1 MVKRSR
7 GSKVKRLAVTV
18 LMGGPDAERE
28 ISIASGTAVATALN
42 QTDKFDVDV
51 QCIELPTAEEIANIK
66 ADVVFPVLHGPF
78 GEGGPLQSMLELEGI
93 PFVGSSSKVS
103 HDAMDKV
110 ITKQIATQIEIRTP
124 TWCVLTKDEPCAIAP
139 PLVLKPIDDGSSV
152 DIVIC
157 YNDDQVASARNKLHQ
172 TRSSLLAEKYVSGR
186 EITVAIVDGTPLPI
200 IEIIPPT
207 DLKTYDF
214 AAKYERDDTEFIVN
228 PCLPKNNCE
237 KIALQLY
244 EAMGV
249 RDIARVDFLIDAE
262 GEWLLEINTM
272 PGFTNHSLLPM
283 AAKHAG
289 IEMTEL
295 CAGLVEAVSIRS
307 TSAGV

>member
-1 MVKRSR
+1 
-7 GSKVKRLAVTV
+7 
-18 LMGGPDAERE
+18 MGGPDAERE
-28 ISIASGTAVATALN
+28 ISVASGTAVATALK
-42 QTDKFDVDV
+42 QVDKFDVDV
-51 QCIELPTAEEIANIK
+51 QCIDLPNAEEIANIK
-66 ADVVFPVLHGPF
+66 TDVVFPVLHGPF
-78 GEGGPLQSMLELEGI
+78 GEGGPLQSMLELGGI

-110 ITKQIATQIEIRTP
+110 ITKQIATRVEIRTP
-124 TWCVLTKDEPCAIAP
+124 TWCVVTKDEPCELAP

-172 TRSSLLAEKYVSGR
+172 TRPRLLAEKHVSGR
-186 EITVAIVDGTPLPI
+186 EITVAIVNGTPLPI
-200 IEIIPPT
+200 IEIIPPS

-214 AAKYERDDTEFIVN
+214 AAKYERDDTQFIVD
-228 PCLPKNNCE
+228 PRLPKNSCE
-237 KIALQLY
+237 KMALKLY

-249 RDIARVDFLIDAE
+249 RDIARVDFLIDGE

-272 PGFTNHSLLPM
+272 PGFTDHSLLPM
-283 AAKHAG
+283 AANHAG
-289 IEMTEL
+289 IGMAEL
-295 CAGLVEAVSIRS
+295 CAGLVEAASIRT

>member
-1 MVKRSR
+1 M
-7 GSKVKRLAVTV
+7 KRLAVTV

-28 ISIASGTAVATALN
+28 ISIASGTAVATALEHA
-42 QTDKFDVDV
+42 DKFDVDV
-51 QCIELPTAEEIANIK
+51 RCIELPTADEIATIK

-110 ITKQIATQIEIRTP
+110 ITKQIATQIEIQTP
-124 TWCVLTKDEPCAIAP
+124 TWCVVTKDEPCAIAP
-139 PLVLKPIDDGSSV
+139 PLVLKPINDGSSL

-157 YNDDQVASARNKLHQ
+157 YNDDQVSSARSKLHQ
-172 TRSSLLAEKYVSGR
+172 TRPSLLVEKYVSGR
-186 EITVAIVDGTPLPI
+186 EITVAIVNGTPLPI
-200 IEIIPPT
+200 IEIIPPS

-214 AAKYERDDTEFIVN
+214 AAKYERDDTQFVVD
-228 PCLPKNNCE
+228 PCLPTNDCE
-237 KIALQLY
+237 KKAIKLY

-249 RDIARVDFLIDAE
+249 QDIARVDFLIDTE

-272 PGFTNHSLLPM
+272 PGFTNHSLVPM
-283 AAKHAG
+283 AALHAG

-295 CAGLVEAVSIRS
+295 CTGLVEAASIR
-307 TSAGV
+307 TASAGV